1 MMRLALDVIGSIQEL
16 FEERPRE
23 LLALDHVLKAT
34 SDRHEK
40 SSFPTSLGSDLKEP
54 RRVAPFGEVYQ
65 LP

>member
-1 MMRLALDVIGSIQEL
+1 MMGPALDVIGPVQEL

-23 LLALDHVLKAT
+23 LLALDHVLEAT
-34 SDRHEK
+34 SDRHKK

-54 RRVAPFGEVYQ
+54 RRIAPFGEVYQ